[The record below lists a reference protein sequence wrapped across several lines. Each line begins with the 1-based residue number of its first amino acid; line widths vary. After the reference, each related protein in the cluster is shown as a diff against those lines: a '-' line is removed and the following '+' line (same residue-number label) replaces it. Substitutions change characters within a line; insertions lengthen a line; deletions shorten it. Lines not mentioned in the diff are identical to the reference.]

1 MILCGLAGV
10 MVARL
15 PDTIHALWGEGD
27 WPRAVREVEGLI
39 SARHVSPPP
48 ANDLYTAAIDGMV
61 DLLDDPYTEFVPP
74 QQVAEFEKD
83 LTGQF
88 VGIGATITSRDGLPQ
103 IISPMP
109 GSPALRA
116 GLRPGDRI
124 LEVDGQSTRGLSLD
138 QNIERVMGEPGTTVT
153 LTVERVVS
161 PGPSDPPQCLKVPIV
176 REAVSS
182 PVVSGVRWDAARGR
196 YDYLLDERR
205 RIAYVR
211 LDQFTPTAADELRGA
226 LLLAQCDAGQ
236 AGLGG
241 VVLDVRDNPGGMLDE
256 AIRVAGLFV
265 ERGVLVT
272 TRAREG
278 SGIAGEKHSAPGGAP
293 FTGEP
298 VVVLVSEASASASEI
313 VAGAMQDRG
322 RAIVVGT
329 RTYGKGVVQTI
340 EPLHTIPGAL
350 LKLTEQHY
358 YLPSGRLLHRT
369 DDSAAWGVDPTPGFH
384 VPMTDEQR
392 TTAYQ
397 RRQRWTAVWP
407 ADAQPHAL
415 PGDEAEPV
423 WSDPAS
429 IRERASDPQLAGAL
443 DAVQKRIDTGTWVPT
458 GETLP
463 SGAGTR
469 VAGGSRSELQDL
481 QARLARELNRVQ
493 RRLDAVDGVTTDGPR
508 ARRSD
513 LWPDAVDLTG
523 GIIEIKD
530 RNGAPVARL
539 RITGPVVEPWLLD
552 ADVEPEPAADPAA
565 GAVINPPTG
574 AP

>member
-1 MILCGLAGV
+1 MILCALAGV
-10 MVARL
+10 LLARL
-15 PDTIHALWGEGD
+15 PETIHALWGEGD

-39 SARHVSPPP
+39 SSRHVRPPP
-48 ANDLYTAAIDGMV
+48 VKELYTAAIDGMV
-61 DLLDDPYTEFVPP
+61 DLLDDPFTEFVPP

-124 LEVDGQSTRGLSLD
+124 LEVDGQPTRGLSLD
-138 QNIERVMGEPGTTVT
+138 ANIERVMGEPGTTVT

-161 PGPSDPPQCLKVPIV
+161 PSPDEPPQCLKVAIV

-182 PVVSGVRWDAARGR
+182 PVVSGVRWDAARAGF
-196 YDYLLDERR
+196 DYLLDAAR

-211 LDQFTPTAADELRGA
+211 LDQFTPTAADEVRGA
-226 LLLAQCDAGQ
+226 LMAARREAGAQ
-236 AGLGG
+236 GLGG

-256 AIRVAGLFV
+256 AIRIAGLFV
-265 ERGVLVT
+265 SDGVLVT

-278 SGIAGEKHSAPGGAP
+278 SGIAGEVHEAPGGAP
-293 FTGEP
+293 FTREP
-298 VVVLVSEASASASEI
+298 VVVLANEGSASASEI

-329 RTYGKGVVQTI
+329 RTFGKGVVQTI

-369 DDSAAWGVDPTPGFH
+369 DDSAAWGVDPAPGFV
-384 VPMTDEQR
+384 VPMSDEQR
-392 TTAYQ
+392 TTAYL
-397 RRQRWTAVWP
+397 RRQKWTAVWP
-407 ADAQPHAL
+407 ADATPPVLQAS
-415 PGDEAEPV
+415 EAEPV

-429 IRERASDPQLAGAL
+429 IRAQASDPQLACAL
-443 DAVQKRIDTGTWVPT
+443 EALQKRIDTGAWVPT
-458 GETLP
+458 GDTTP
-463 SGAGTR
+463 AGART
-469 VAGGSRSELQDL
+469 AGGTRSELQDL
-481 QARLARELNRVQ
+481 QARLVRELSRVE
-493 RRLDAVDGVTTDGPR
+493 RRLSALDGAESGAPKPR
-508 ARRSD
+508 RAD

-523 GIIEIKD
+523 GLIEIKD
-530 RNGAPVARL
+530 KNGAPVARL

-552 ADVEPEPAADPAA
+552 ADVEPEPAAGRP
-565 GAVINPPTG
+565 
-574 AP
+574 